1 MAQDRKTSRVTMAPS
16 TLVDRRSSRGF
27 MLSRR
32 QSRAS
37 TNSLER
43 RGSIGS
49 LKGLPEVEVKPSPTA
64 LRLKSLARAVRA
76 SQTLGTSSVRKKYM
90 LRADEFSTE
99 DMNVGIDVL
108 MTIDHATAVGTAPW
122 ASNTGT
128 SNNNSSSERFDLA
141 GRLSPL
147 ATTPGVKSKA
157 RWRTAGKSA
166 GKLATPGSNN
176 EANASDGGTAPLK
189 LSPAKVPGLRR
200 SNDMR
205 AFKAGIKR
213 LGSIRGD
220 LNMLLNGDLQA
231 GSPQPSPA
239 PGTNL
244 VPDNLDAR
252 IFCARS
258 LYKLSCQVES
268 ELAIVKG
275 GAIAQIAD
283 FSDVEH
289 PKLLRFCAATLAN
302 LTTDSSILEAFVKHE
317 GIQALLEISW
327 APCLHVKILCATA
340 LCRITQ
346 HAGLA
351 QALARSRVIIELLS
365 MLTLPH
371 DQLQI
376 LSVSSIMNLIFHG
389 HLFPEHVFLGESH
402 AVQNQLGV
410 MSVVSQLAT
419 MSSSTR
425 FAAEVLFNLSLYRVS
440 CVGALR
446 GGGAEVLHALTTLVC
461 KVMEETGNS
470 SSRYMS
476 AINPP
481 TRSMRPAWA
490 TNSAIVMRIL
500 FLIAETLGNF
510 SAYVEFHS
518 VLSTHGMKTLSLL
531 LFGALRDVGSKLYGA
546 IAEERLKNTVVAC
559 SRTLANFS
567 ANDELRKHAFSQEV
581 IHMTTRLALL
591 DRQKFVSSQ
600 EDAQTY
606 FRNIVRTICNLS
618 FNDTCTAYFMEF
630 PQVLPLLHAI
640 AIAVDEKADLP
651 EVFADKA
658 SPRANLFTDEDVKED
673 ALVTILN
680 LAQQAAYSND
690 LVCILDGKRLA
701 IAAEDPSQSRRLKYI
716 YSLVLCNLLFE
727 SRLQQIVYGDLVIRS
742 LVYGFYF
749 FGPAADTADD
759 GTNAEQMLYKSLNLA
774 FGDDQ
779 ERFLAAICIMA
790 SEIMDAANIERIIG
804 LILDCLKRPSETA
817 NQIASST
824 SNTNHFGG
832 GGGLRK
838 LQRVVP
844 VRRRLITCFAAAA
857 LYTLARASTQRG
869 DTNNLIYSPDIE
881 ATLILVCERT
891 SSATTAGENL
901 SDAQSC
907 GTAYCSTTQ
916 AFCAATLYHLCA
928 SGHVSHRIIQ
938 ALINCC
944 NANEE
949 TLSLLACAA
958 SFAIISF
965 TPEGRNQLI
974 ACEHLAKAL
983 NRLGR
988 TSQPECQQY
997 AAIAACNVSTLQ
1009 CIWTSTELKDF
1020 IVMALLRANSV
1031 QAKQIHA
1038 KTLSNLLSHLA
1049 TREKAVE
1056 DGVLY
1061 ALMKLSQVMLYR
1073 STSAPQSGHHSGG
1086 SFTLSRME
1094 LIGGDDD
1101 SPHRAAAADAL
1112 KSQTALTSMDEVFSI
1127 GLQALFNLSC
1137 EHQYHQRLL
1146 SNGVM
1151 AYLAAAVAGKQ
1162 VTPHSNHPSS
1172 SHIHA
1177 GLRNMQGNN
1186 EHLLTASSF
1195 LFSHTNPH
1203 HMTCHL
1209 TAESRRYAMGI
1220 ICNLSSYDENHKEL
1234 MNAQVTDII
1243 RKYVDQ
1249 DTETRASAAIA
1260 LRNLSCKQ
1268 PWVEMLCERKTL
1280 HLFIGFTQ
1288 CDHQVVK
1295 QFAVEALANCSLI
1308 TDSLH
1313 LYGEL
1318 RVARAVLTLLERVT
1332 SPTAVVSQE
1341 EDNTESDEQLELDQ
1355 QDADMETCMAALK
1368 CLHNIAFDDALA
1380 LNLMDENAILRLL
1393 PLLEHR
1399 SLGADGDACLLI
1411 AKMVNILAGKPKCAE
1426 SLLRQWVVSL
1436 CALLHRQ
1443 HMEDVLIAYECVG
1456 ILMKLSTYQQIQESL
1471 AETQAIHVIVS
1482 ICSSPFAGSDLR
1494 IRECGTI
1501 TIRNLTLS
1509 VAEHLSLFY
1518 GDSGLEGAA
1527 SERAEGDSDG
1537 TELDDADKKDRVNL
1551 CKTESSSAEHDD
1563 FESEDSASEETR
1575 ISRLIMRHLLHGV
1588 RHFQRELECLQ
1599 SPLEMPS
1606 PSSHV
1611 DSLISDR
1618 ILHEACAGIANL
1630 STIKAFRVAMVRI
1643 GIIDTLLRVYQYGPQ
1658 PHAHAHS
1665 QATLLKRI
1673 CSATLHRL
1681 AVEDEAVID
1690 DGGLL
1695 VPSLLSILRL
1705 SDEELHHVRYECEKV
1720 SLYNPNSPS
1729 CSRRNTC
1736 IRSISN
1742 AESLVEPVTR
1752 RLSAELQANGR
1763 TRASPRTGSKIMS
1776 RRGSIMIARGGT
1788 GTITA
1793 GLTHVAMAATTH
1805 CVKQTYREQKWMLFV
1820 LKTTLSSASM
1830 IPQLEKKQMKTIG
1843 QPRLSF
1849 QDVNSSSAVAATA
1862 SNNSRSTGNFGPSGP
1877 SSMTSPQAAAP
1888 ILQGCPPD
1896 VNTST
1901 AAVSAESGS
1910 VKPRGGYL
1918 LPVHMDK
1925 YMVRHDECM
1934 GHITMAPMLF
1944 GAGDSLAES
1953 DPDNPFSVS
1962 GARLTAFDTNV
1973 HPLMHKDAPD
1983 WEAIMHARKF
1993 DRHMRSTRR
2002 SHRRNPTSLPVPSLL
2017 S

>member
-1 MAQDRKTSRVTMAPS
+1 MEQMAQDRKASRVTMAPG
-16 TLVDRRSSRGF
+16 TLADRRSSRASS
-27 MLSRR
+27 LSWR

-37 TNSLER
+37 SNSLER
-43 RGSIGS
+43 RGSIRS
-49 LKGLPEVEVKPSPTA
+49 LKGLPEVEAKPSLTA

-76 SQTLGTSSVRKKYM
+76 SQTLGMSSVRKKYM
-90 LRADEFSTE
+90 LRADEFSME
-99 DMNVGIDVL
+99 EMNVGIDVL
-108 MTIDHATAVGTAPW
+108 MMVDDATNVGTAPW
-122 ASNTGT
+122 A
-128 SNNNSSSERFDLA
+128 NSSSSSNNKSERSDLT

-147 ATTPGVKSKA
+147 STTASVKSKA
-157 RWRTAGKSA
+157 RWRSA
-166 GKLATPGSNN
+166 GKAVGQLAAGGSND
-176 EANASDGGTAPLK
+176 EANGGSQLQ
-189 LSPAKVPGLRR
+189 LSPAKAAGLRR
-200 SNDMR
+200 SSDLR
-205 AFKAGIKR
+205 ASKSGIKR
-213 LGSIRGD
+213 LSSIRGD
-220 LNMLLNGDLQA
+220 LNMLLNGGVNEDTQA
-231 GSPQPSPA
+231 SPQPSPA
-239 PGTNL
+239 QRTDLPQ
-244 VPDNLDAR
+244 NLDAR
-252 IFCARS
+252 IFCVRS
-258 LYKLSCQVES
+258 LYKLSCQVGT

-283 FSDVEH
+283 LSDVEH
-289 PKLLRFCAATLAN
+289 PKLLRFCAATLVN
-302 LTTDSSILEAFVKHE
+302 LTTDNNVMEAFVKHE

-371 DQLQI
+371 HQLQI
-376 LSVSSIMNLIFHG
+376 LAVSSIMNLIFHG
-389 HLFPEHVFLGESH
+389 HLFSGRVFLGEPH

-419 MSSSTR
+419 MSTSTH

-440 CVGALR
+440 CLEALR
-446 GGGAEVLHALTTLVC
+446 GGGAEVLHALATLVC
-461 KVMEETGNS
+461 KVIEETGNS
-470 SSRYMS
+470 RSRYMS
-476 AINPP
+476 VMNPP

-510 SAYVEFHS
+510 SAYVEFHGI
-518 VLSTHGMKTLSLL
+518 LSTHGMKTLSLL

-546 IAEERLKNTVVAC
+546 IAEERLKHTIVAC
-559 SRTLANFS
+559 SRALANFS
-567 ANDELRKHAFSQEV
+567 ANDELRKHAFSQKIV
-581 IHMTTRLALL
+581 HMTTRLTLL

-600 EDAQTY
+600 DDARMY
-606 FRNIVRTICNLS
+606 FRNIIRTICNLS

-640 AIAVDEKADLP
+640 VIAMDEKTDLP
-651 EVFADKA
+651 EVFANTV
-658 SPRANLFTDEDVKED
+658 SPRSSLFTDEDVKED

-690 LVCILDGKRLA
+690 LVRILDGKRLA

-742 LVYGFYF
+742 LVYGFHF
-749 FGPAADTADD
+749 FGTPLADTE
-759 GTNAEQMLYKSLNLA
+759 GGGSAEQLLYKSLNMA

-790 SEIMDAANIERIIG
+790 SEIMDSTNIERIIG
-804 LILDCLKRPSETA
+804 LILDCLKRPSE
-817 NQIASST
+817 ASQTVSPT
-824 SNTNHFGG
+824 EVLFDEA
-832 GGGLRK
+832 RK
-838 LQRVVP
+838 PQRVVP
-844 VRRRLITCFAAAA
+844 VRRRQITCFAAAA

-891 SSATTAGENL
+891 SAAAIESTKDSQSDGASAAF
-901 SDAQSC
+901 C
-907 GTAYCSTTQ
+907 GTTQ

-974 ACEHLAKAL
+974 ACEHLAQAL

-1031 QAKQIHA
+1031 QAKQIHV
-1038 KTLSNLLSHLA
+1038 KTLSNLLSHLS

-1061 ALMKLSQVMLYR
+1061 ALMKLSQVVIYR
-1073 STSAPQSGHHSGG
+1073 STSAPQSGYHSG
-1086 SFTLSRME
+1086 SFTLNRME
-1094 LIGGDDD
+1094 LSGED
-1101 SPHRAAAADAL
+1101 SPRQMTSDGL
-1112 KSQTALTSMDEVFSI
+1112 KSHTALNSMDEVFSI

-1162 VTPHSNHPSS
+1162 ATPHSNHPSTS
-1172 SHIHA
+1172 QIHA
-1177 GLRNMQGNN
+1177 GVQSN
-1186 EHLLTASSF
+1186 EHLLSASSF
-1195 LFSHTNPH
+1195 LFTHTNY

-1209 TAESRRYAMGI
+1209 TVESRRYAMGI

-1249 DTETRASAAIA
+1249 DIETRASAAMA
-1260 LRNLSCKQ
+1260 LRNLSCEQ

-1280 HLFIGFTQ
+1280 HLFIVFTQ

-1318 RVARAVLTLLERVT
+1318 RVARAVLTLLERVS
-1332 SPTAVVSQE
+1332 SPTAVNQKE
-1341 EDNTESDEQLELDQ
+1341 PNDQEQLDT
-1355 QDADMETCMAALK
+1355 DTETCMAALK

-1399 SLGADGDACLLI
+1399 SLGVDDDACLLI
-1411 AKMVNILAGKPKCAE
+1411 AEMVNILAGKPKCAE
-1426 SLLRQWVVSL
+1426 PLLRQRVVSL

-1443 HMEDVLIAYECVG
+1443 HTEDVHIAYECVG

-1471 AETQAIHVIVS
+1471 SETQAIHVIVS
-1482 ICSSPFAGSDLR
+1482 ICSSPFAGNDLR
-1494 IRECGTI
+1494 VRECGVI

-1518 GDSGLEGAA
+1518 GDSRLEGAA
-1527 SERAEGDSDG
+1527 NEHTQGDSDG
-1537 TELDDADKKDRVNL
+1537 TELDDANKTKLRNL
-1551 CKTESSSAEHDD
+1551 CKIENSSIEHDD
-1563 FESEDSASEETR
+1563 FDSEDTSDESR
-1575 ISRLIMRHLLHGV
+1575 ISRIIERHLLHGV
-1588 RHFQRELECLQ
+1588 YHFQRELECLQ
-1599 SPLEMPS
+1599 NPLEPPS
-1606 PSSHV
+1606 AHV
-1611 DSLISDR
+1611 NLPISDR

-1665 QATLLKRI
+1665 LLKRI

-1681 AVEDEAVID
+1681 AMEEEAVID
-1690 DGGLL
+1690 ERGLL
-1695 VPSLLSILRL
+1695 VPSLLSILKL

-1720 SLYNPNSPS
+1720 SLYNPNSS
-1729 CSRRNTC
+1729 SRGRQNTRVKSVLSNESTTEHVTC
-1736 IRSISN
+1736 RS
-1742 AESLVEPVTR
+1742 
-1752 RLSAELQANGR
+1752 SAELRANGR
-1763 TRASPRTGSKIMS
+1763 TRASSRTKTKMMS
-1776 RRGSIMIARGGT
+1776 RRGSIMVVGGDT
-1788 GTITA
+1788 SAITA
-1793 GLTHVAMAATTH
+1793 GLTHVAMVATTH
-1805 CVKQTYREQKWMLFV
+1805 CVKQTYRDQKWMLFV

-1849 QDVNSSSAVAATA
+1849 QDIATAAATA
-1862 SNNSRSTGNFGPSGP
+1862 ASSASKFGSPTSLLGASAL
-1877 SSMTSPQAAAP
+1877 SSMTSPQTAAP
-1888 ILQGCPPD
+1888 ATPGGPPGME
-1896 VNTST
+1896 TTTTT
-1901 AAVSAESGS
+1901 AAGSPESS
-1910 VKPRGGYL
+1910 MKPRGGYL

-1925 YMVRHDECM
+1925 YMVRHDECT
-1934 GHITMAPMLF
+1934 GHVTMAPMLF
-1944 GAGDSLAES
+1944 GVGDSA
-1953 DPDNPFSVS
+1953 DNDMDNPLCVSSVC
-1962 GARLTAFDTNV
+1962 LTAVDTNV
-1973 HPLMHKDAPD
+1973 NPLTHRDSPD
-1983 WEAIMHARKF
+1983 WEAIMQARNF

-2002 SHRRNPTSLPVPSLL
+2002 NHRRNPNSLPVLSLL

>member
-1 MAQDRKTSRVTMAPS
+1 MGPS
-16 TLVDRRSSRGF
+16 ALGDRRSSRASS
-27 MLSRR
+27 LSQR

-37 TNSLER
+37 SSSLER

-49 LKGLPEVEVKPSPTA
+49 LKGLLEVEAKPSPTA
-64 LRLKSLARAVRA
+64 LCLKSLARAVRA

-99 DMNVGIDVL
+99 EMNVGIDVL
-108 MTIDHATAVGTAPW
+108 MMINDATAIGTAPW
-122 ASNTGT
+122 ASTT
-128 SNNNSSSERFDLA
+128 STNNNNDSQRFELT
-141 GRLSPL
+141 GRLSPIS
-147 ATTPGVKSKA
+147 TTASVKSKA
-157 RWRTAGKSA
+157 RWRSA
-166 GKLATPGSNN
+166 GKAAGQLTARGSNN
-176 EANASDGGTAPLK
+176 EANGGSKLN
-189 LSPAKVPGLRR
+189 LSPAKSAGLRR
-200 SNDMR
+200 SNEVR
-205 AFKAGIKR
+205 ASKSGIKR

-220 LNMLLNGDLQA
+220 LSMILNGGVNGDTQS
-231 GSPQPSPA
+231 SPQPPPA
-239 PGTNL
+239 QRSGLPQ
-244 VPDNLDAR
+244 NLDAR

-258 LYKLSCQVES
+258 LYKLSCQVGT

-302 LTTDSSILEAFVKHE
+302 LTTDNSVMEAFVKHE

-351 QALARSRVIIELLS
+351 QALVRSRVIIELLS

-371 DQLQI
+371 DQLRI
-376 LSVSSIMNLIFHG
+376 LAVSSIMNLIFHG
-389 HLFPEHVFLGESH
+389 HLFPERVFLGEPH

-419 MSSSTR
+419 MSTSMH

-440 CVGALR
+440 CLGALR
-446 GGGAEVLHALTTLVC
+446 GGGAEVLHALATRVC

-476 AINPP
+476 AMNPP
-481 TRSMRPAWA
+481 TRSTRPAWA

-510 SAYVEFHS
+510 SAYVEFHGI
-518 VLSTHGMKTLSLL
+518 LSSHGMKTLSLL

-567 ANDELRKHAFSQEV
+567 ANDELRKHAFSQEI
-581 IHMTTRLALL
+581 IHMTTRLTLL
-591 DRQKFVSSQ
+591 DRQKFVSCQ
-600 EDAQTY
+600 EDARVY
-606 FRNIVRTICNLS
+606 FRNIIRTICNLS

-640 AIAVDEKADLP
+640 AIAVNEKTDLP
-651 EVFADKA
+651 EVFADTV
-658 SPRANLFTDEDVKED
+658 SPRMNLFTDEDVKED

-690 LVCILDGKRLA
+690 LIRILDGKCLA
-701 IAAEDPSQSRRLKYI
+701 IAAEDRSQSGRLKYI

-742 LVYGFYF
+742 LVYGFHF
-749 FGPAADTADD
+749 FGTPPADTDD
-759 GTNAEQMLYKSLNLA
+759 GGNAEQLLYKSLNLA

-790 SEIMDAANIERIIG
+790 SEIMDSANIERIIG
-804 LILDCLKRPSETA
+804 LILDCLKRTSET
-817 NQIASST
+817 NNSIMTTKVS
-824 SNTNHFGG
+824 
-832 GGGLRK
+832 GGLHK
-838 LQRVVP
+838 PQRVVP
-844 VRRRLITCFAAAA
+844 VCRRQITCFAAAA
-857 LYTLARASTQRG
+857 LYTLTRASTQRG

-891 SSATTAGENL
+891 SAAIESTNNSQSGGGPSATAF
-901 SDAQSC
+901 C
-907 GTAYCSTTQ
+907 GTAQ

-928 SGHVSHRIIQ
+928 SGHVNRRIIQ

-965 TPEGRNQLI
+965 TPEGRSQLV
-974 ACEHLAKAL
+974 ACEHLAQAL

-1038 KTLSNLLSHLA
+1038 KTLSNLLSHLS

-1073 STSAPQSGHHSGG
+1073 SASAPQSGYNSS
-1086 SFTLSRME
+1086 SFTLNRME
-1094 LIGGDDD
+1094 ISGED
-1101 SPHRAAAADAL
+1101 SPRQMTSDGL
-1112 KSQTALTSMDEVFSI
+1112 KTHTALNSMDEVFSI

-1162 VTPHSNHPSS
+1162 ATPHSNDPSS
-1172 SHIHA
+1172 SQIHA
-1177 GLRNMQGNN
+1177 GLQSN
-1186 EHLLTASSF
+1186 EHLLSASSF
-1195 LFSHTNPH
+1195 LFTHTNHH

-1220 ICNLSSYDENHKEL
+1220 ICNLSSYDESHKDL

-1249 DTETRASAAIA
+1249 DIETRTSAAMA

-1318 RVARAVLTLLERVT
+1318 RVARAVLTLLERAS
-1332 SPTAVVSQE
+1332 SPIAVGQGKSSDQE
-1341 EDNTESDEQLELDQ
+1341 DQLNSDT
-1355 QDADMETCMAALK
+1355 ETCMAALK

-1380 LNLMDENAILRLL
+1380 LNLMNENAILRLL

-1399 SLGADGDACLLI
+1399 SLGVDDDACLLI

-1426 SLLRQWVVSL
+1426 PLLRQRVVSL

-1443 HMEDVLIAYECVG
+1443 HTEDVHIAYECVG

-1471 AETQAIHVIVS
+1471 SETQAIHVIVS
-1482 ICSSPFAGSDLR
+1482 ICSSPFAGDDLR
-1494 IRECGTI
+1494 IRECGAI

-1518 GDSGLEGAA
+1518 GDSGLEGA
-1527 SERAEGDSDG
+1527 ENELRQGDSDG
-1537 TELDDADKKDRVNL
+1537 TEMDNADRAKLRNL
-1551 CKTESSSAEHDD
+1551 RKIESSSTEHDD
-1563 FESEDSASEETR
+1563 FDSEDVPDESR
-1575 ISRLIMRHLLHGV
+1575 VSRLIERHLLHGV

-1599 SPLEMPS
+1599 SPVEVCN
-1606 PSSHV
+1606 HV
-1611 DSLISDR
+1611 DLPISDR

-1630 STIKAFRVAMVRI
+1630 STIKTFRVAMVRI
-1643 GIIDTLLRVYQYGPQ
+1643 GIIDTLLHVYQCGPQ
-1658 PHAHAHS
+1658 PHAHS
-1665 QATLLKRI
+1665 QSSLLKRI

-1681 AVEDEAVID
+1681 VVEDEAVID
-1690 DGGLL
+1690 DRGLL
-1695 VPSLLSILRL
+1695 VPSLLSILKI

-1729 CSRRNTC
+1729 RGCRNT
-1736 IRSISN
+1736 RVKSILSN
-1742 AESLVEPVTR
+1742 ESTTEPVTR
-1752 RLSAELQANGR
+1752 RSSAELRANGR
-1763 TRASPRTGSKIMS
+1763 TRASSRTETKMMS
-1776 RRGSIMIARGGT
+1776 RRGSIMVVGGGV
-1788 GTITA
+1788 GTVTA

-1805 CVKQTYREQKWMLFV
+1805 CVKQTYREQKWMLLV

-1830 IPQLEKKQMKTIG
+1830 VPPLEKKQMKTIG

-1849 QDVNSSSAVAATA
+1849 QDINSATATAAAANSVGKFGSSASLLGASANLSSMSKPQTTAPAALGGPPDMDTTTTAAAVAAATTA
-1862 SNNSRSTGNFGPSGP
+1862 SGSLEST
-1877 SSMTSPQAAAP
+1877 
-1888 ILQGCPPD
+1888 
-1896 VNTST
+1896 
-1901 AAVSAESGS
+1901 

-1925 YMVRHDECM
+1925 YMVRHDECT

-1944 GAGDSLAES
+1944 GIGDSVA
-1953 DPDNPFSVS
+1953 DDADNPLSVS
-1962 GARLTAFDTNV
+1962 GVRLTSFDTNANLLT
-1973 HPLMHKDAPD
+1973 HRDAPD
-1983 WEAIMHARKF
+1983 LDAIMQARKF

-2002 SHRRNPTSLPVPSLL
+2002 SHRRNPSSLPVL
-2017 S
+2017 SPLS